1 MPDYIKYKLL
11 IRYGN
16 YAAYETYDK
25 DIQEIL
31 GTKYGELGATDI
43 QPSYVGPSL
52 PLLSI
57 SSFEAP
63 DDVPL
68 DELKDVILGEN
79 ITTDIQPMGE
89 YRQYRYS

>member
-1 MPDYIKYKLL
+1 M
-11 IRYGN
+11 RTN
-16 YAAYETYDK
+16 E
-25 DIQEIL
+25 
-31 GTKYGELGATDI
+31 ATNK
-43 QPSYVGPSL
+43 QP
-52 PLLSI
+52 
-57 SSFEAP
+57 SFEAP